1 MILSVLKIAIV
12 NQKDGVGKTTTTSSL
27 RIGLAGAPNQETLC
41 GQHRWKFNNKF
52 LVIMFKAYEAKL
64 KEFEKALM
72 QMTVFIAI
80 KARCC
85 KENRKN
91 AINT

>member
-1 MILSVLKIAIV
+1 
-12 NQKDGVGKTTTTSSL
+12 
-27 RIGLAGAPNQETLC
+27 
-41 GQHRWKFNNKF
+41 
-52 LVIMFKAYEAKL
+52 MFKAYEAKL